1 MNYFTF
7 ARQPSLDT
15 LVFDVIG
22 TRTLGLKRKCCFIL
36 LINRTLRFQL
46 NLRVEEFNVPLT
58 QIETNTF
65 RYVYVINVF

>member
-22 TRTLGLKRKCCFIL
+22 TRTLGLKRKCSFIL

-46 NLRVEEFNVPLT
+46 NLCVEEFNVPLT
-58 QIETNTF
+58 HIETNTL
-65 RYVYVINVF
+65 RYVFVINVF